1 MRKSVLAAGR
11 ARAVIRVADL
21 LSKTQRTNARLWN
34 IRMPA
39 ALFRQIESLAD
50 EIGAAKTEVVVA
62 LINDGLEV
70 VRKHRPA
77 VRL

>member
-11 ARAVIRVADL
+11 AREVIRVADL
-21 LSKTQRTNARLWN
+21 LSKTKRTNARLWN
-34 IRMPA
+34 IRMPK
-39 ALFRQIESLAD
+39 ALFARIEGIAED
-50 EIGAAKTEVVVA
+50 FGASKTEVVVA

-77 VRL
+77 LRL